1 MSPIRPASCA
11 VLNGRRVCLMRWTV
25 CKPKLGRWRGHQL
38 SCQAGFEFFDHTGKI
53 PWVDY
58 WDYRARRH
66 NDQAF
71 HSKCMTCSS
80 YVHLFLI
87 DWL

>member
-1 MSPIRPASCA
+1 MRCREFATSISSD
-11 VLNGRRVCLMRWTV
+11 VVC
-25 CKPKLGRWRGHQL
+25 
-38 SCQAGFEFFDHTGKI
+38 GKI

-58 WDYRARRH
+58 WDCWARRH